1 MDFGTTDGERL
12 RTLLPTISNKILEW
26 DLKVNDTKTEH
37 THIERHTD
45 RTTKKLGSLL
55 GDAED
60 MLRRQQLAT
69 VAFGK
74 LWTLWIRR
82 SLVSE
87 SFRIRLYNAFVLPV
101 LCYKWATSVP
111 TKQQLSRIEAFHRK
125 QLRALIGI
133 VFPNRI
139 RNERL
144 YERTGAVPLGIII
157 LRARWSLFGH
167 VLRLPAD
174 SPPPLAMGAYFTEPR
189 PAGWRRRPI
198 HTLPTLLQDDA
209 KRIGLFLSSKVDLR
223 AFFFFLRP
231 QLPIMTC
238 KAAVQHRRHESWTW

>member
-1 MDFGTTDGERL
+1 MNE
-12 RTLLPTISNKILEW
+12 
-26 DLKVNDTKTEH
+26 TKTEH

-45 RTTKKLGSLL
+45 RIEEEWRTTKKLGSLL

-87 SFRIRLYNAFVLPV
+87 DLRIRLYNAFVLPI
-101 LCYKWATSVP
+101 LCYNCATWAP

-144 YERTGAVPLGIII
+144 YERTGRG
-157 LRARWSLFGH
+157 
-167 VLRLPAD
+167 
-174 SPPPLAMGAYFTEPR
+174 
-189 PAGWRRRPI
+189 
-198 HTLPTLLQDDA
+198 
-209 KRIGLFLSSKVDLR
+209 SS
-223 AFFFFLRP
+223 
-231 QLPIMTC
+231 
-238 KAAVQHRRHESWTW
+238 RHYHLES